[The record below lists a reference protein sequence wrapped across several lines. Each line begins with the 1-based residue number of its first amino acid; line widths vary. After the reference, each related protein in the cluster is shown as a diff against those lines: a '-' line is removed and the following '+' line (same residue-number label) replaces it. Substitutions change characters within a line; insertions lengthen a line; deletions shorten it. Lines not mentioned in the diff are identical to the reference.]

1 MFATIFYGEGNLPYF
16 WDVTPGTPT
25 RPDLNPLAN
34 PALERNLSRWAEVY
48 FGNPPEKRDEAVN
61 RLLQEIKNETS
72 EILDAE
78 RSRRESSARS
88 PEMKPFDTMP
98 ADMRSSEVRPSEIKS
113 RASQDVSC
121 PFCQHRNPSDH
132 QFCGQCGGG
141 LASVRSSAT
150 IRSNFAGSEPG
161 DSARTGNAPVAEAD
175 GEVQWLRERSLGHLY
190 EAEAPAWSGWKYVLG
205 LVVIAL
211 GGLGYVQWNITHP
224 AKTSSVPAASVSSTA
239 APASRVT
246 PAASPSDGSP
256 ATLHRTSEA
265 IPPSHNSS
273 SEKPPVQ
280 LTSQRAVTTPATQ
293 TKPEEKTEA
302 GIQSASPT
310 SSLLAPTSP
319 VPTPSVGHSAPPGMA
334 DGDNADLRL
343 AQRYL
348 AGSMGARDTSEAAK
362 LLWKAVG
369 KQNPT
374 AAILLSGLYA
384 RGDGVAKNCDQARLL
399 LLAATKHGSTQAAGQ
414 LRDLE
419 QHGCQ

>member
-1 MFATIFYGEGNLPYF
+1 MPYF

-78 RSRRESSARS
+78 RARRETAVRP
-88 PEMKPFDTMP
+88 PEMGHTETTP
-98 ADMRSSEVRPSEIKS
+98 AEMRAAGPRSSETNSS
-113 RASQDVSC
+113 ASQDLSC

-141 LASVRSSAT
+141 LASVRSGAK
-150 IRSNFAGSEPG
+150 IRVDFADGEPG
-161 DSARTGNAPVAEAD
+161 DSARSGNAPVAETD
-175 GEVQWLRERSLGHLY
+175 NEVQWLRERSLGHLY

-211 GGLGYVQWNITHP
+211 GGLGYVQWNMTHP
-224 AKTSSVPAASVSSTA
+224 PKTASAPATSASGPRVNPVALPSAASPGTVHRTA
-239 APASRVT
+239 DAVT
-246 PAASPSDGSP
+246 PASD
-256 ATLHRTSEA
+256 
-265 IPPSHNSS
+265 SS
-273 SEKPPVQ
+273 SEKSTAEP
-280 LTSQRAVTTPATQ
+280 TRAVTTPTIPAKT
-293 TKPEEKTEA
+293 ESKTEA
-302 GIQSASPT
+302 GIQPASQKASLLVPASPVLTAPVSHSSLPGTVDDASAS
-310 SSLLAPTSP
+310 
-319 VPTPSVGHSAPPGMA
+319 
-334 DGDNADLRL
+334 ADLRL
-343 AQRYL
+343 AQRFL
-348 AGSMGARDTSEAAK
+348 AGNAGTRDASEAAK

-384 RGDGVAKNCDQARLL
+384 RGDGVAKSCDQARLL
-399 LLAATKHGSTQAAGQ
+399 LLAATKHGSAQAAGQ